1 VCRLILLFTFIG
13 MPLLSGCTSW
23 TEFGQGGAAEDNPP
37 TEVKTDAAVA
47 SYNPHELR
55 QDLNH
60 NQRHLDVLV
69 MEGANQCFPASV
81 HLAKL
86 RENRISR
93 EIAGELYEDA
103 ENNLIIQRLDL
114 NRIERKLEAVVIE
127 VSCWTSTPLHKSEEA
142 SDDKTATSIDTP
154 DSPTTDTIRLFN
166 LLNSDN
172 QFALNSNQIN
182 PKYADNLTSA
192 CTLLVSEPDLKL
204 NVVGH
209 SDASGKADY
218 NASLSFQRTMAV
230 VKFLT
235 DCKVDPARI
244 NPSFEG
250 DVVPLYSGRSPAID
264 LVNRRVSIELISG
277 QDRKL

>member
-1 VCRLILLFTFIG
+1 MRRLILLFTFIG

-47 SYNPHELR
+47 SYNPRELR

-86 RENRISR
+86 RENRIAR

-114 NRIERKLEAVVIE
+114 NRIERKLEAVVTE
-127 VSCWTSTPLHKSEEA
+127 ASCWTSTPLHKSEEA

-154 DSPTTDTIRLFN
+154 DLPTTDTIRLFN
-166 LLNSDN
+166 MLNSDN

-182 PKYADNLTSA
+182 PKYADNLISA
-192 CTLLVSEPDLKL
+192 CELLVSEPDLKL
-204 NVVGH
+204 NIVGH
-209 SDASGKADY
+209 SDASGKTDY

-250 DVVPLYSGRSPAID
+250 DAVPLYSGRSPAID
-264 LVNRRVSIELISG
+264 LVNRRVSIELIPAK
-277 QDRKL
+277 DRKL

>member
-1 VCRLILLFTFIG
+1 VRRLILLFTFIG

-37 TEVKTDAAVA
+37 TEVKTDAAVV

-86 RENRISR
+86 RENRIAR

-103 ENNLIIQRLDL
+103 ANNLIVQRLDL
-114 NRIERKLEAVVIE
+114 NRIEQKLDAVVTE
-127 VSCWTSTPLHKSEEA
+127 VSCWSSNAQHKSEEA
-142 SDDKTATSIDTP
+142 SVDKTVTSIDTTDLP
-154 DSPTTDTIRLFN
+154 ATDTIRLFS

-172 QFALNSNQIN
+172 QFALNSDQIN
-182 PKYADNLTSA
+182 PKYADNLSRA
-192 CTLLVSEPDLKL
+192 CAILDSEPDLKL
-204 NVVGH
+204 DVVGH
-209 SDASGKADY
+209 SDASGKTDY
-218 NASLSFQRTMAV
+218 NASLSSQRTMAV
-230 VKFLT
+230 VKFLI
-235 DCKVDPARI
+235 DCNIDPARI
-244 NPSFEG
+244 SPSFEG
-250 DVVPLYSGRSPAID
+250 DTVPLYSGRSPAID
-264 LVNRRVSIELISG
+264 LVNRRVSIELISAK
-277 QDRKL
+277 DRKL

>member
-1 VCRLILLFTFIG
+1 MRRLILLFTFIG

-37 TEVKTDAAVA
+37 TEVKTDAAVV

-86 RENRISR
+86 RENRIAR

-114 NRIERKLEAVVIE
+114 NRIERKLEAVVTE
-127 VSCWTSTPLHKSEEA
+127 ASCWTSNAE
-142 SDDKTATSIDTP
+142 DKTEETRVDSTGKPVDTAKLVST
-154 DSPTTDTIRLFN
+154 DSLHLFK

-172 QFALNSNQIN
+172 QFALNSDQIN
-182 PKYADNLTSA
+182 PKYAQNLTRA
-192 CTLLVSEPDLKL
+192 CSLLNNEPNIKL

-209 SDASGKADY
+209 SDASGKTDY
-218 NASLSFQRTMAV
+218 NATLSSRRTMAV
-230 VKFLT
+230 VEFLNHC
-235 DCKVDPARI
+235 DIDLARI
-244 NPSFEG
+244 DSSFEG
-250 DVVPLYSGRSPAID
+250 DSAPLYGGRSPAID
-264 LVNRRVSIELISG
+264 LVNRRVSIELIMG
-277 QDRKL
+277 NDRNL